1 VKANRP
7 IPMATA
13 SATNPAETRLVVER
27 GRVEPWDS
35 RSEERGMVRVSIDT
49 VFDKNELLR
58 MSVHVLRTIELDA
71 LQIFKAVVDF
81 GGVTRAAA
89 QLHRVPSNVTT
100 RLKQLEEGLGTK
112 LFHRHSRK
120 LLLSSEGHLLLAYAE
135 QLLRLSSEA
144 ELALRSGKPRGKLR
158 LGTLES
164 TAAARLPPVLA
175 RYHRANPEVQI
186 ELVTGTTCAL
196 LEQVSRYAIEAA
208 FVAERF
214 ESAGLEMM
222 PVFRER
228 LVVIAPKEITAI
240 KKPGDI
246 QGMTVIAFG
255 VGCSYRRTLEE
266 WLARSK
272 ITPERVLEFGS
283 YHAIVACVAAG
294 SGIALVPHSVVHALH
309 AERDVS
315 ILPLPTQFTEATTFL
330 VWPREHRSA
339 ALDALRRELAQENVG
354 QHFAEV
360 GALSPN
366 TSARPRSGRDAAP

>member
-1 VKANRP
+1 MKANRP
-7 IPMATA
+7 IPIATA
-13 SATNPAETRLVVER
+13 SATNPAMTRLVVER
-27 GRVEPWDS
+27 GRVEPEDS
-35 RSEERGMVRVSIDT
+35 RSEERGMARASIDIA
-49 VFDKNELLR
+49 FYKNELLR
-58 MSVHVLRTIELDA
+58 MPVSVLRTIELDA

-81 GGVTRAAA
+81 GGVTKAAA

-158 LGTLES
+158 IGTLES

-186 ELVTGTTCAL
+186 ELVTGTTRAL

-214 ESAGLEMM
+214 EPDGLEMI
-222 PVFRER
+222 PVFREK
-228 LVVIAPKEITAI
+228 LVLIAPKEITAI

-246 QGMTVIAFG
+246 RGMTVIAFAA
-255 VGCSYRRTLEE
+255 GCSYRRTLEE

-272 ITPERVLEFGS
+272 ITPERVLEIGS
-283 YHAIVACVAAG
+283 YHAMVTCVAAG
-294 SGIALVPHSVVHALH
+294 SGIALMPHSVVQALH
-309 AERDVS
+309 AEREVS
-315 ILPLPTQFTEATTFL
+315 ILPLSAQFSEATTFL
-330 VWPREHRSA
+330 VWPKEHRSA
-339 ALDALRRELAQENVG
+339 ALDALRRELGKEKAG
-354 QHFAEV
+354 
-360 GALSPN
+360 
-366 TSARPRSGRDAAP
+366 

>member
-1 VKANRP
+1 
-7 IPMATA
+7 
-13 SATNPAETRLVVER
+13 
-27 GRVEPWDS
+27 
-35 RSEERGMVRVSIDT
+35 
-49 VFDKNELLR
+49 
-58 MSVHVLRTIELDA
+58 MSVHVLRTIELQA
-71 LQIFKAVVDF
+71 LEIFKAVVDC

-89 QLHRVPSNVTT
+89 QLHRVPSNITT

-120 LLLSSEGHLLLAYAE
+120 LLLSSEGKLLLAYAE
-135 QLLRLSSEA
+135 RLLRLSSEA

-158 LGTLES
+158 IGTLES

-186 ELVTGTTCAL
+186 ELVTGTTGAL

-214 ESAGLEMM
+214 EPDGLEMM
-222 PVFRER
+222 PVFREK
-228 LVVIAPKEITAI
+228 LVLIAPKEITAI
-240 KKPGDI
+240 KNAGDI
-246 QGMTVIAFG
+246 RGMTVIAFAA
-255 VGCSYRRTLEE
+255 GCSYRRTLEE

-272 ITPERVLEFGS
+272 VTPERVLEFGS

-294 SGIALVPHSVVHALH
+294 SGIALVPHSVVDALH
-309 AERDVS
+309 AELEVS
-315 ILPLPTQFTEATTFL
+315 ILPPPTQFPEATTFL

-360 GALSPN
+360 CALSPK
-366 TSARPRSGRDAAP
+366 TSARPRLRRGAAA

>member
-1 VKANRP
+1 
-7 IPMATA
+7 
-13 SATNPAETRLVVER
+13 
-27 GRVEPWDS
+27 
-35 RSEERGMVRVSIDT
+35 MVRVSIDT
-49 VFDKNELLR
+49 GFYKNELLR
-58 MSVHVLRTIELDA
+58 MSVHVLRTIELQA
-71 LQIFKAVVDF
+71 LEIFKAVVDC

-89 QLHRVPSNVTT
+89 QLHRVPSNITT

-120 LLLSSEGHLLLAYAE
+120 LLLSTEGKLLLTYAE

-158 LGTLES
+158 IGTLES

-175 RYHRANPEVQI
+175 RYHRANPEVRI
-186 ELVTGTTCAL
+186 ELVTGTTGAL

-214 ESAGLEMM
+214 EPDGLEMM
-222 PVFRER
+222 PVFREK
-228 LVVIAPKEITAI
+228 LVVIAPKEITAL
-240 KKPGDI
+240 KNAGDI
-246 QGMTVIAFG
+246 RGMTVIAFG
-255 VGCSYRRTLEE
+255 AGCSYRRTLEE
-266 WLARSK
+266 WLACSK
-272 ITPERVLEFGS
+272 VTPERVLEFGS

-294 SGIALVPHSVVHALH
+294 SGIALVPHSVVDALH

-315 ILPLPTQFTEATTFL
+315 ILPLPTQFTDATTFL

-354 QHFAEV
+354 QTLRGGSCAQSDCE
-360 GALSPN
+360 
-366 TSARPRSGRDAAP
+366 

>member
-1 VKANRP
+1 
-7 IPMATA
+7 MA
-13 SATNPAETRLVVER
+13 
-27 GRVEPWDS
+27 
-35 RSEERGMVRVSIDT
+35 RVSIDIA
-49 VFDKNELLR
+49 FYKNELLR
-58 MSVHVLRTIELDA
+58 MSVSVLRTIELDA

-120 LLLSSEGHLLLAYAE
+120 LLLSTEGKLLLAYAE
-135 QLLRLSSEA
+135 RLLRLSSEA
-144 ELALRSGKPRGKLR
+144 ELALRSGKPRGKR
-158 LGTLES
+158 RIVTLES

-186 ELVTGTTCAL
+186 ELVTGTTGAL

-214 ESAGLEMM
+214 ESGGLETM
-222 PVFRER
+222 PVFHER

-246 QGMTVIAFG
+246 RGMTVIAFA

-272 ITPERVLEFGS
+272 ITPERVLEFGLS
-283 YHAIVACVAAG
+283 RDRRLYRCGFRNCCGTSFGRSRFTRGARGEHFAATNSAFGSHDISCLAQRTSFCCARRLTSRTG
-294 SGIALVPHSVVHALH
+294 SG
-309 AERDVS
+309 ERR
-315 ILPLPTQFTEATTFL
+315 L
-330 VWPREHRSA
+330 
-339 ALDALRRELAQENVG
+339 
-354 QHFAEV
+354 
-360 GALSPN
+360 N
-366 TSARPRSGRDAAP
+366 TSPK